1 MDKNYNIKLQKHR
14 RTSLFLA
21 SQQEIGFP
29 IMVSAKNRDSAKEI
43 AQAIVRD
50 YYNGNDYMAKQ
61 YKYIIEIAE

>member
-14 RTSLFLA
+14 RTSLLLA

-29 IMVSAKNRDSAKEI
+29 VMVSARNKDSAKEM
-43 AQAIVRD
+43 AQSMVRD
-50 YYNGNDYMAKQ
+50 YYNGYDYMVKQ